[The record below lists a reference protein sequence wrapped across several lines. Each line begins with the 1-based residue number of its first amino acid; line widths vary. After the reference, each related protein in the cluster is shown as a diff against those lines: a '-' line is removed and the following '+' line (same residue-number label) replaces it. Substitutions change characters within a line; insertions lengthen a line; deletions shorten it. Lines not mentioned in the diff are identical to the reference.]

1 SSIDGEVEGESRGA
15 RGLVCE
21 CVRMRWEQEQA
32 RERFAKSRGA
42 RLATADASGKPHL
55 VPGTFVTLQDTAAI
69 ALDAEPKPTSR
80 RNRSRNIAESPQVTL
95 LADEYSDDWEH
106 LWWVR
111 ADGHARVVHG
121 DVEWWD
127 ARERLVGRYP
137 QYRREPPEGVIILVT
152 VARWS

>member
-1 SSIDGEVEGESRGA
+1 
-15 RGLVCE
+15 
-21 CVRMRWEQEQA
+21 MRWGQEQA
-32 RERFAKSRGA
+32 RERFAKSRVA

-55 VPGTFVTLQDTAAI
+55 VPVTFVTLEDTVVI
-69 ALDAEPKPTSR
+69 AVDAKPKSTSR
-80 RNRSRNIAESPQVTL
+80 LKRLRNIEENPQVTL

-152 VARWS
+152 VARWSGWSFR